1 MAQVEMVLP
10 AMGEGVMEA
19 TVLEWLKQ
27 EGDTITLDESVV
39 EVATDKVDTEVPATV
54 EGVIKSILVQKD
66 DVVQIGSPIAI
77 VETEGGDDAPA
88 EEPLK
93 DVEEVAQTIMSDINQ
108 AASFPTEI
116 SAKSGNRFYSP
127 LVRNIAKTEGISQE
141 VLDSIPGTGK
151 DGRVTKDDILSFVK
165 DGVPQSAPTKTVTP
179 APVAQTS
186 APAPAPKVVTPPP
199 AVALDNGDE
208 VIEMDRVRKMIAD
221 RMVSSKHTAPHVTS
235 CVEADL
241 TNVVLWRNK
250 HKESFKKK
258 EGANLTF
265 MPIIISAIAKAIKEY
280 PMINVQV
287 DGSNIVVKKDI
298 NIGMAVAMP
307 NGNLIVPVIK
317 NADRY
322 SLSGLAIKIQDLS
335 IRARENRLKPD
346 ELQGGTYTVSN
357 IGSFGNTIGTPI
369 ILQPQVAIMAVG
381 TIRKKPAV
389 IETPQ
394 GDTIGIRQF
403 AYFSHSYDHRVVDGA
418 LGGMMVRKVADI
430 LEGWDLNQEV

>member
-19 TVLEWLKQ
+19 TVLEWLKE
-27 EGDTITLDESVV
+27 EGDSITLDESVV

-54 EGVIKSILVQKD
+54 EGIIKKILVTKD
-66 DVVQIGSPIAI
+66 DVVQIGAAIAI
-77 VETEGGDDAPA
+77 VEIAGEDNAETEAKVTTTNSA
-88 EEPLK
+88 
-93 DVEEVAQTIMSDINQ
+93 VENTIVHANNTDN
-108 AASFPTEI
+108 TNEI

-127 LVRNIAKTEGISQE
+127 LVRNIAKKEGISQE

-151 DGRVTKDDILSFVK
+151 EGRVTKK
-165 DGVPQSAPTKTVTP
+165 DMLDFLESGVTNPIQKTATTVQKP
-179 APVAQTS
+179 SNPS
-186 APAPAPKVVTPPP
+186 ISSAPKVTTTPP

-221 RMVSSKHTAPHVTS
+221 RMVQSKQTAPHVTS

-241 TNVVLWRNK
+241 TNVVLWRTK
-250 HKESFKKK
+250 TKEAFKKQ

-287 DGSNIVVKKDI
+287 DGTNIIVKKDI

-307 NGNLIVPVIK
+307 NGNLIVPVIR
-317 NADRY
+317 NADRL
-322 SLSGLAIKIQDLS
+322 SLSGLALKIQDLS
-335 IRARENRLKPD
+335 TRARENKLKPE
-346 ELQGGTYTVSN
+346 ELSGGTYTVSN

-369 ILQPQVAIMAVG
+369 IMQPQVAIMAIG

-394 GDTIGIRQF
+394 GDVIGIRQF

-418 LGGMMVRKVADI
+418 LGGMFVRKVADI
-430 LEGWDLNQEV
+430 LEQWDLDLSI

>member
-54 EGVIKSILVQKD
+54 EGIIKSILVQKD

-77 VETEGGDDAPA
+77 VETSAAGEDATPV
-88 EEPLK
+88 EEPIK
-93 DVEEVAQTIMSDINQ
+93 EVQDAAETIMSDVNTITN
-108 AASFPTEI
+108 PIGEI
-116 SAKSGNRFYSP
+116 SSNSGKRFYSP

-151 DGRVTKDDILSFVK
+151 DGRVTKNDILAFVK
-165 DGVPQSAPTKTVTP
+165 NGTTSVASTPKP
-179 APVAQTS
+179 APVAQVNT
-186 APAPAPKVVTPPP
+186 PATPKAVTPPP
-199 AVALDNGDE
+199 AVSLDNGDE

-265 MPIIISAIAKAIKEY
+265 MPIIISAIAKAIKDF

-287 DGSNIVVKKDI
+287 DGNNIIVKKDI

-317 NADRY
+317 NADRL

-335 IRARENRLKPD
+335 VRARENKLKPD

-369 ILQPQVAIMAVG
+369 ILQPQVAIMAIG

-430 LEGWDLNQEV
+430 LENWDLNLEV

>member
-54 EGVIKSILVQKD
+54 EGIIKTILVQKD
-66 DVVQIGSPIAI
+66 DVVQIGSAIAI
-77 VETEGGDDAPA
+77 VETEAADSNADSIPT
-88 EEPLK
+88 EEPIK
-93 DVEEVAQTIMSDINQ
+93 KVEDVANTLLSNINE
-108 AASFPTEI
+108 TVNKTVEI
-116 SAKSGNRFYSP
+116 SANSSDRFYSP
-127 LVRNIAKTEGISQE
+127 LVRSIAKTEGISQD
-141 VLDSIPGTGK
+141 VLDTIPGSGK
-151 DGRVTKDDILSFVK
+151 DGRVTKNDMMNFLKNGNASTTPKV
-165 DGVPQSAPTKTVTP
+165 AP
-179 APVAQTS
+179 APVVATPSPKTS
-186 APAPAPKVVTPPP
+186 TPTPP
-199 AVALDNGDE
+199 AVSLDNGDE

-250 HKESFKKK
+250 YKESFKKQ

-287 DGSNIVVKKDI
+287 DGSKIIVKKDI

-307 NGNLIVPVIK
+307 NGNLIVPVIR
-317 NADRY
+317 NADRL
-322 SLSGLAIKIQDLS
+322 SLSGLAIAIQDLS
-335 IRARENRLKPD
+335 VRARENKLKPE

-369 ILQPQVAIMAVG
+369 ILQPQVAIMAIG

-430 LEGWDLNQEV
+430 LENWDLNQSI